1 MADHEVGGLYPIDL
15 ASDVDDD
22 EDSGKAIWD
31 DLASEIGGG
40 AATVDT
46 PATEGVAV
54 ADLVTGAAKGED
66 VSYERTST
74 LDEKVPIE
82 VADMHFSQDI
92 QSKAE
97 IQPAC
102 GTLKEQPSKAVYG
115 SCISGQMFGLQ
126 DSQYILAKP
135 SSSERFYNHNSDAI
149 GSNHLKLHRQI
160 SADGNAES
168 RSELNKDAIGVLSG
182 EKSPLAKSGKQ
193 IEQLMV
199 NDLSAHPYNPV
210 CPFSQGVS
218 YYSSSS
224 QHIVS
229 SSGEVK
235 YIRNSGQEMQIA
247 CDIVEE
253 PSHIA
258 LYGSKNPYELTGL
271 GVNISSISSTSSG
284 MNLSTNSAK
293 ENNEYNQLKLQK
305 QIDGYQRFE
314 IGSGLNMDDADGDL
328 TATGVPQKV
337 QDGKNMPYQP
347 VFTVLH
353 GTSYSLSSLHLN
365 KLNQLLEHPE
375 YHSRLHCIQPSPQ
388 PIIKDV
394 STSMTLYVKEPC
406 SQENFYLADNFPSLQ
421 GFDNVADNN
430 PRMSV
435 PHNTVVSARNARNQ
449 SPTMSGMVHADVLE
463 IYYSLDQQTSANNIQ
478 IQYAL
483 QAARQPS
490 QPFLHAN
497 VAETNSPF
505 GHQFADNLLLR
516 LQHNHQTYPY
526 MGATTAAYGLDLL
539 MELFKPSSS
548 HITSNDVISGA
559 LPKINLQG
567 GTMIG
572 KDDLKHKNLHGQIG
586 FHENVASH
594 YFGMNPELPRISSFL
609 HQKCSEFLQLNSD
622 AMRCLT
628 RVEKQVEQSTIIGPP
643 FPSVIVPSPLS
654 GNHLSSMSRGYCLG
668 YKDPNNQGIG
678 FSPMYEPSGFNT
690 NYTLPLRMEAH
701 AMESY
706 DIDALSK
713 ATRQSCQRKQYRHLE
728 RHHKKIVASEAQA
741 LHSNVDTPIR
751 MNKAKEFNEIVRD
764 HEACFLSFYHPTPIP
779 SHVLNMLHWCFGI
792 DMERKMPLPRGIQH
806 NAMVHQGLSS
816 LIAAETLLSIHMHAR
831 LFPMCG
837 SRFIQQKLQNAT
849 PEEKFMVF
857 EEIMPDAIELVM
869 DIYGNYV
876 LQKWGSNQSPSVWC
890 FNKNLGEDVRLIGDT
905 DFLDIFEMY
914 ATEASF
920 HLLVAVLEESM
931 DVASAVEL
939 GDLDQKIQI
948 TTELNNDIMKCIHD
962 QNANHVVQKC
972 IEHAP
977 PQFIQFFLEDMY
989 GHVVELSV
997 HPYGCCVV
1005 HHGKALVRSLI
1016 INIFIGKIVT
1026 MSKQKY
1032 ASNVIEKSLVFGS
1045 YDETQK
1051 IINEV
1056 LTTADLVLV
1065 SDQYANYVVQKVI
1078 VTCDEWQRKIPE
1090 DAPQAA
1096 PQLHLCKACRCT
1108 DREAH

>member
-1 MADHEVGGLYPIDL
+1 MEVGGGGEGL
-15 ASDVDDD
+15 AD
-22 EDSGKAIWD
+22 
-31 DLASEIGGG
+31 
-40 AATVDT
+40 
-46 PATEGVAV
+46 
-54 ADLVTGAAKGED
+54 
-66 VSYERTST
+66 ERTST

-135 SSSERFYNHNSDAI
+135 SSSERFYNDKFSDAI

-199 NDLSAHPYNPV
+199 NDLFAHPYNPV
-210 CPFSQGVS
+210 CPFFQGVS

-271 GVNISSISSTSSG
+271 GNPHDKFNAPSFFEGVNISSISSTSSG

-314 IGSGLNMDDADGDL
+314 IGLGLNMDDADGDL

-337 QDGKNMPYQP
+337 QVGKNMPYQP

-353 GTSYSLSSLHLN
+353 GTSYSLSSLHPN

-449 SPTMSGMVHADVLE
+449 SPTTSGMVHADVLE
-463 IYYSLDQQTSANNIQ
+463 LYYSLDQQTSANNIQ

-490 QPFLHAN
+490 EPFLHAN

-643 FPSVIVPSPLS
+643 FPSVTVPSPLS

-741 LHSNVDTPIR
+741 LHSNVETPIR
-751 MNKAKEFNEIVRD
+751 MNKAKEFNEI
-764 HEACFLSFYHPTPIP
+764 
-779 SHVLNMLHWCFGI
+779 GI
-792 DMERKMPLPRGIQH
+792 IGFFTY
-806 NAMVHQGLSS
+806 NAIYFNAGLSS

-857 EEIMPDAIELVM
+857 EEIMPHAIELVT

-876 LQKWGSNQSPSVWC
+876 LQK
-890 FNKNLGEDVRLIGDT
+890 
-905 DFLDIFEMY
+905 
-914 ATEASF
+914 
-920 HLLVAVLEESM
+920 
-931 DVASAVEL
+931 AVEL

-972 IEHAP
+972 IEHVP

-989 GHVVELSV
+989 GHVVISSSIWM
-997 HPYGCCVV
+997 PCCPESFGVLDDPIQEIFLEEIIEDV
-1005 HHGKALVRSLI
+1005 YYMAKDQYANYVHGKALVRSLI

-1032 ASNVIEKSLVFGS
+1032 ASIVIEKSLVFGS

-1051 IINEV
+1051 IINEI
-1056 LTTADLVLV
+1056 LV
-1065 SDQYANYVVQKVI
+1065 SDQYANYVVKKVI